1 MSSPLRSSSV
11 RRANV
16 GGGSKITQL
25 QFAPLIAEDGIGS
38 RLRIS
43 IVPCANQAPL
53 GATGREYF
61 TKYGLGLTFTS
72 FACQGRRAI
81 TRPLPLGSM
90 RKRTSAVSGRRP
102 LPEQLYRSPDPLSR
116 LVSSRLRAA
125 PVCEHQARP
134 PGGAPGWAPGWAAH
148 EPYFTSVTG
157 TCTRCSTR
165 LATEP
170 MRTLAM
176 ALIPRDPMT
185 TASQ

>member
-11 RRANV
+11 RSANV

-43 IVPCANQAPL
+43 IVPCANQPPL

-102 LPEQLYRSPDPLSR
+102 LPEQLYRSPGPLSR

-134 PGGAPGWAPGWAAH
+134 PGGAPGWAAN
-148 EPYFTSVTG
+148 ECYFTSVTG

-170 MRTLAM
+170 MRTPAM
-176 ALIPRDPMT
+176 ALIPREPMT